1 MSDRWICFED
11 MWQTAHQTGS
21 KVLLVSGFKPPWTF
35 AAASKCWSCR
45 RNTARSSTPDWE
57 QGWEAAML
65 LGTWGREEMR
75 ECWALGG
82 LDMLTQ
88 ARSDLSPGL
97 SSTSFSNGSLKVKTS
112 FSSIS
117 SVLSFEGSVSV
128 SLTVLV
134 WLWPSCQESV
144 RIDSN

>member
-1 MSDRWICFED
+1 
-11 MWQTAHQTGS
+11 
-21 KVLLVSGFKPPWTF
+21 
-35 AAASKCWSCR
+35 
-45 RNTARSSTPDWE
+45 
-57 QGWEAAML
+57 
-65 LGTWGREEMR
+65 MR

-134 WLWPSCQESV
+134 WLGPSCQESV